1 AGMRED
7 PVADLLRQVEG
18 FRDPE
23 RLLVV
28 TKAASEPVLER
39 GVEGL
44 FSGVTEGRVPHVMAE
59 ADRLDQ
65 VLVQLQSPSDPACYG
80 RGLERVGHARP
91 VVVASG
97 IDEDLRLA
105 LQAAKRLGV
114 EDPVAVALEGR
125 AKSAVVLVPQ
135 PAASL
140 VRANGQR

>member
-1 AGMRED
+1 M
-7 PVADLLRQVEG
+7 
-18 FRDPE
+18 
-23 RLLVV
+23 

-39 GVEGL
+39 GVECL
-44 FSGVTEGRVPHVMAE
+44 FSGVTERRVSHVMAE

-65 VLVQLQSPSDPACYG
+65 VLVQLQSPSDPACDG

-91 VVVASG
+91 VVVASW